1 MALSTVKVCEAQF
14 REDIAAQLRC
24 LGAGD
29 VTVTPDR
36 VVLELESGSEGPLR
50 IVAGLNEDQ
59 VGRPGWADWVQL
71 RIEGEDRTTP
81 LVTLGWFDGGIGSL
95 EKRVDP
101 DMPLDRRGLNAPAD
115 IREGRYGRGDV
126 LDRLGAELEAV
137 TGHSVSRALTR
148 VDRPRR
154 APAIVEPVRDLA
166 LDNVVDA
173 DFEVVT
179 PDGAGRNVAPGTTR
193 VPSVDELKELLI
205 AEIFAALQQ
214 ELLSRE
220 AAARGTG
227 ALWQVKTLVV
237 EALEWAMLGTA
248 YAVDAVTSRT
258 AIGTFLPGDASW
270 LYGLVGPVLIG
281 GLGSLARG
289 KVDRAVAFGLMGGWA
304 LFVGLV
310 TASDET
316 YLSGAQA
323 WFPKGEIVRT
333 HERAL
338 ALARLDQE
346 AAEKEVARLEAKTGT
361 NVTAAFTAAK
371 RRWQAEEIRK
381 VAEAEKRDVGAAF
394 DKAKA
399 SLKDA
404 GGRVVGEESTLRQAM
419 LEDPSRREA
428 WVALFAIF
436 TIINFAGPY
445 AISRVLGKWRN
456 DGASAKADAEAGY
469 HAREGTKLLRGSG
482 DAQKTGAMRLFAAAI
497 EKLSRDG
504 IASDVLNQINGAEV
518 AAAAAERF
526 DRSVNPRKYQTRTRF
541 FGLTRS

>member
-1 MALSTVKVCEAQF
+1 
-14 REDIAAQLRC
+14 
-24 LGAGD
+24 
-29 VTVTPDR
+29 
-36 VVLELESGSEGPLR
+36 
-50 IVAGLNEDQ
+50 
-59 VGRPGWADWVQL
+59 
-71 RIEGEDRTTP
+71 
-81 LVTLGWFDGGIGSL
+81 
-95 EKRVDP
+95 
-101 DMPLDRRGLNAPAD
+101 
-115 IREGRYGRGDV
+115 
-126 LDRLGAELEAV
+126 
-137 TGHSVSRALTR
+137 
-148 VDRPRR
+148 
-154 APAIVEPVRDLA
+154 VEPVRDLA

-338 ALARLDQE
+338 ALTRLDQE